1 MIEHARLQ
9 LGGQSCRMRL
19 LWDLAPELCRR
30 FVERLPL
37 TSFVTH
43 AKFAG
48 DELFFMVPFLARAE
62 NLVSAVTPGDV
73 GYYPDRETVCIFY
86 GEIVPFGQV
95 GVFARVVE
103 GNDVLSEL
111 GPRIWRGPALP
122 IGVVPED

>member
-1 MIEHARLQ
+1 MVDHVRLEV
-9 LGGQSCRMRL
+9 GGRSCRMRL
-19 LWDLAPELCRR
+19 LWDRAPGLCRR
-30 FVERLPL
+30 FVECLPL

-86 GEIVPFGQV
+86 GDIVPFGQV
-95 GVFARVVE
+95 GLFARLVA
-103 GNDVLSEL
+103 GGDILREL
-111 GPRIWRGPALP
+111 GPRIWQGPALP
-122 IGVVPED
+122 VRVAAED